1 MAAMPVVW
9 CTDPNSS
16 SQKPCAFTLQGIQ
29 LQGNIN
35 EQHVLAVREL
45 INAAAEGRLLLPTD
59 GGIMLLDCGIGVGS
73 VIIKNGQS
81 NQIAE
86 ENKPLEAEKN
96 VESIESIKNDSQVP
110 PQIPQKPVKEELL
123 YEFLCCA
130 RCMSEGNV
138 SKCNKKSKDGAKL
151 MAKYLDARLKQKCL
165 AADPVYNICNKHTK
179 RTKGI
184 RRITTVSFK
193 SEKPQKI
200 RRGLPANHKVPVYA
214 VVNKKMKIKNRVKVE
229 PLVEVIPVQE
239 RKKSVDSVSSMD
251 SGFMDMKKTEKTEKT
266 EPSVEIKID
275 LAGEETD
282 LIPAINSRSWS
293 RLTIP
298 QQSRNRRKSYEEFK
312 SLFLDQATIKPPPI
326 AQDRLEVNSSVK
338 SRRKSYEEFKSVT
351 KICDN
356 SPSSSPESSGDP
368 SADNGGNS
376 LFKMKRKNSKR
387 ISTKKSKFADKA
399 VAQKEQDKIYDI
411 LKNSL
416 AVKNKYD
423 KNLEL
428 FKSNCDKTKIDSYG
442 TIYDII
448 QRKTDLYNKTISS
461 ISSRKYDQY
470 MTYGTL
476 YEILHRKSDEDDLF
490 ERKRTSSEKYATRRG
505 LADLSAKVS
514 QKEIENARKNS
525 LLAGKNSVNNQS
537 GNSLST
543 IYDILQTKKLEG
555 SPTLKQNKNRFLVK
569 KITEED
575 LAALIRDDNKTEAV
589 DLPTQVPKITIEL
602 NETKKPVKM
611 RRFSNILSYTPRL
624 LDNDKLK
631 ANNLLIS
638 ENEKKAINT
647 KLELKID
654 ELYSRLNK
662 IAVDQKSKQ
671 EALAKGKENQKIY
684 KSSSLDMLSTV
695 NEDMPLRPAPPL
707 TNHNPVRKI
716 SSNLLPPKK
725 LQKRNTRRLSEFT
738 RGEFLNEKL

>member
-9 CTDPNSS
+9 CTDPNST

-29 LQGNIN
+29 LQGNIS

-73 VIIKNGQS
+73 VIIQNGQNKLTS
-81 NQIAE
+81 E
-86 ENKPLEAEKN
+86 ENKVEWKEEKVEVIEDAKDKLE
-96 VESIESIKNDSQVP
+96 IP

-130 RCMSEGNV
+130 RCMTEGNDT
-138 SKCNKKSKDGAKL
+138 KCNKKSKDGAKL

-184 RRITTVSFK
+184 RRVTTVSFK
-193 SEKPQKI
+193 SERPQKA

-229 PLVEVIPVQE
+229 IIPVQE
-239 RKKSVDSVSSMD
+239 RKKSVDSVSSLD
-251 SGFMDMKKTEKTEKT
+251 SGFMDMKKTEKVEKT
-266 EPSVEIKID
+266 DPLVEIKID

-312 SLFLDQATIKPPPI
+312 SLFLDQATTKPPPI
-326 AQDRLEVNSSVK
+326 SQDRLEVNNSVK

-351 KICDN
+351 KVCDN
-356 SPSSSPESSGDP
+356 SPSSSPESSVEP
-368 SADNGGNS
+368 SADNGANS

-399 VAQKEQDKIYDI
+399 VAQKEQDMLYDI

-448 QRKTDLYNKTISS
+448 QRKSDLYNKTISS

-490 ERKRTSSEKYATRRG
+490 ERKRTSSEKYATRRC
-505 LADLSAKVS
+505 LADLSDAAS
-514 QKEIENARKNS
+514 QKDVETGKKSS

-575 LAALIRDDNKTEAV
+575 LAALIKDDIKTDKSTEQI
-589 DLPTQVPKITIEL
+589 QVPKITIEL

-611 RRFSNILSYTPRL
+611 RRFSNILSYTPRI

-638 ENEKKAINT
+638 ENEKKTINA

-671 EALAKGKENQKIY
+671 EALAKGKENLKIY

-695 NEDMPLRPAPPL
+695 NEDMPLRQAPPL